1 MKEQVIAEIHTLPL
15 GTATTSL
22 SQYVAACIET
32 VKQAQDIS
40 YQLTAMGTIIQGP
53 LERVLELAQKMHEVP
68 FTMGARRVVTTI
80 NIDDRRDKPATIEG
94 KVKAVLN
101 KSSNR

>member
-1 MKEQVIAEIHTLPL
+1 MKEQVIAELHVIPL

-22 SQYVAACIET
+22 SPYVAACINT
-32 VKQAQDIS
+32 LKQARDIS

-68 FTMGARRVVTTI
+68 FSMGAQRVVTTI
-80 NIDDRRDKPATIEG
+80 NIDDRRDKLATMES
-94 KVKAVLN
+94 KVKAVTRLTDT
-101 KSSNR
+101 S